1 MSAETAFQTMADTVG
16 ITPAE
21 AKEAAGHILAFMRSE
36 SEDPA
41 VERMIAE
48 TPGAPEAV
56 AGAGEG
62 ANGIMALGAQLM
74 GLGLD
79 MAQMRAMGEALIL
92 HARAHAGD
100 DTVDQAV
107 ASVPAIGQFI

>member
-1 MSAETAFQTMADTVG
+1 MSAENAFETMADTVG
-16 ITPAE
+16 VTPAE
-21 AKEAAGHILAFMRSE
+21 AREAAGHILAFMQAE
-36 SEDPA
+36 SDDPA
-41 VERMIAE
+41 VSRMISE
-48 TPGAPEAV
+48 TPGAPEALAE
-56 AGAGEG
+56 AGPA
-62 ANGIMALGAQLM
+62 ADGIMALGAKLM

-107 ASVPAIGQFI
+107 ASVPAIGQFV